1 MRQKDADTNDERNDH
16 EKCIPCQREQSN
28 RGEACECA
36 YKEDHNEDHGEPSN
50 ARNLRKRRKQQFELP
65 WFAYELVPSRFKL
78 AQVVTRS
85 IDAV

>member
-1 MRQKDADTNDERNDH
+1 
-16 EKCIPCQREQSN
+16 
-28 RGEACECA
+28 
-36 YKEDHNEDHGEPSN
+36 
-50 ARNLRKRRKQQFELP
+50 LP